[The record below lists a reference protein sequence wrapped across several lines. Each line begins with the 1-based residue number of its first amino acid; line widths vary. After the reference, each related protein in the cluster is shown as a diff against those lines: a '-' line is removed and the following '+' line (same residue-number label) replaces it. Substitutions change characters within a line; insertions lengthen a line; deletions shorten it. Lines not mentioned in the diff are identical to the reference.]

1 LGKGLP
7 LAARNYNYL
16 VKIFTSDAK
25 FLFFLNENDR
35 NLLSK
40 IFQILPR
47 KSQTR
52 LIQATIAN
60 VIISFLDLIGVLLI
74 GAIGSLAVNGI
85 RGAEQGS
92 RVALLL
98 NFLGMETL
106 TLATQSFLL
115 SSLALLLLSL
125 RTFLSVVITRK
136 TLHYLSRQG
145 ANITSD
151 LFSRF
156 MHSGLLVRN
165 LRTPQETLFALTAG
179 VSTAIL
185 NVVGSLVTI
194 FADVFIACILLIG
207 LFYIDPLTGFLT
219 ITLFGG
225 LTLWLFISLK
235 SKIVSLS
242 RKEIDLSVSSGTS
255 ILGAIDLYHEIYV
268 KNFQQQFTNSIYK
281 ERVQLA
287 SVTAEKI
294 FLPSISKYVIESA
307 LLVGTIVIA
316 AAQFLTQDVPQAV
329 ATMSIFL
336 VSSSRIAPAL
346 LRIQQSSLV
355 VRSSLAGSQ
364 PLTNLMS
371 DLGKEISG
379 REKLSKTGNEF
390 FADIVLSKISYGF
403 QDDDNFF
410 NDINLEIS
418 GKKFVAFVGPSGAG
432 KTTLVDIILGLRFPN
447 SGEVTISGISPDDAI
462 KSWPGYISYVP
473 QNTVILNGT
482 LVENITLDFGA
493 NEFNQENL
501 EHALRISKLD
511 KWVET
516 LDNGVHSYL
525 NHDGNNLSGGQR
537 QRIGIAR
544 ALYSRP
550 KLVFFD
556 EATSSLDAA
565 TEMEI
570 ADSISDL
577 ANEVSVILIAH
588 RLSSIKKS
596 DMVVYIDRGKI
607 VAQGTFDE
615 VRNLVPDFDH
625 QAQLMGL

>member
-1 LGKGLP
+1 MKF
-7 LAARNYNYL
+7 
-16 VKIFTSDAK
+16 FTSDAK
-25 FLFFLNENDR
+25 FLFFLNLNDR

-40 IFQILPR
+40 IFQILPK

-60 VIISFLDLIGVLLI
+60 VVISFLDLIGVLLI

-98 NFLGMETL
+98 NFLGMDAL

-115 SSLALLLLSL
+115 STLALLLLSL

-145 ANITSD
+145 AKITSD

-156 MHSGLLVRN
+156 MYSGLLVRN

-185 NVVGSLVTI
+185 NVVGSLVII

-207 LFYIDPLTGFLT
+207 LFYIDPLTGLLT

-242 RKEIDLSVSSGTS
+242 KKEIELSVSSGTS

-371 DLGKEISG
+371 DLGKEISV
-379 REKLSKTGNEF
+379 REKLSKEGNEF
-390 FADIVLSKISYGF
+390 FADIVLSKVSYGF

-410 NDINLEIS
+410 YDVNLEIS
-418 GKKFVAFVGPSGAG
+418 GKKLVAFVGPSGAG

-447 SGEVTISGISPDDAI
+447 SGEVKISGVSPVDAI
-462 KSWPGYISYVP
+462 KCWPGYISYVP

-482 LVENITLDFGA
+482 LIENITLDFGA
-493 NEFNQENL
+493 NKFNQENL
-501 EHALRISKLD
+501 ERALRISKLD

-525 NHDGNNLSGGQR
+525 NHDGTNLSGGQR

-570 ADSISDL
+570 ADSIADL

-588 RLSSIKKS
+588 RLSSINKS

-607 VAQGTFDE
+607 IAKGTFDE

>member
-1 LGKGLP
+1 
-7 LAARNYNYL
+7 

-25 FLFFLNENDR
+25 FLFFLSQNDR
-35 NLLSK
+35 KLVSE

-60 VIISFLDLIGVLLI
+60 IVISFLDLIGVLLI

-92 RVALLL
+92 RVSILLK
-98 NFLGMETL
+98 FLSIDSL
-106 TLATQSFLL
+106 ALATQSFLL

-136 TLHYLSRQG
+136 TLHYLSKQG
-145 ANITSD
+145 AKITSD

-156 MHSGLLVRN
+156 MYSGLSVRN

-179 VSTAIL
+179 VSTAVL
-185 NVVGSLVTI
+185 NIVGSMVTI
-194 FADVFIACILLIG
+194 VADVFIACILLVG
-207 LFYIDPLTGFLT
+207 LFYIDPLTGILT

-235 SKIVSLS
+235 SKIVDLS
-242 RKEIDLSVSSGTS
+242 KKEIELSVSSATS

-287 SVTAEKI
+287 SVSAEKI

-307 LLVGTIVIA
+307 LLVGTIIIA
-316 AAQFLTQDVPQAV
+316 SAQFLTQDIPRAV

-355 VRSSLAGSQ
+355 VRSSLAGAQ
-364 PLTNLMS
+364 PLTNLFS
-371 DLGKEISG
+371 DL
-379 REKLSKTGNEF
+379 REKPSTREKFTQAGNEF
-390 FADIVLSKISYGF
+390 FTDIILSKVSYRF
-403 QDDDNFF
+403 Q
-410 NDINLEIS
+410 NDENLFSNINLKIS
-418 GKKFVAFVGPSGAG
+418 GKKLVAFVGPSGAG

-462 KSWPGYISYVP
+462 KTWPGYIAYVP

-482 LVENITLDFGA
+482 LIENITLDFSPIDY
-493 NEFNQENL
+493 NEENL

-516 LDNGVHSYL
+516 LENGIHTNL
-525 NHDGNNLSGGQR
+525 NQDGTNLSGGQR

-550 KLVFFD
+550 KLVFLD

-570 ADSISDL
+570 ANSIADL

-596 DMVVYIDRGKI
+596 DMVVYIDKGKI
-607 VAQGTFDE
+607 IAQGSFEE
-615 VRNLVPDFDH
+615 VRNIVPDFDH